1 MYTIVAADIGG
12 TNCRL
17 GLFSF
22 DNGQLSLTRSM
33 WIETKGVEHTEDF
46 VDAVE
51 KALEVSLEIS
61 DAMVAAIAGPV
72 ENNMRGRLSNASM
85 ALDFSG
91 LLARHNLRA
100 MLINDFMAQAYAVIS
115 PEGKKAVLLAGPDN
129 APEEATRAVI
139 GAGTGLGQATIVRTF
154 GLPQHSHWQPLPS
167 ENGHAVFPFIGSE
180 EDKFHSFICR
190 ELNIPFATGDDVVT
204 GRGLAALHKF
214 LTGIACTPAEVGKT
228 ALGSDTETLAWYS
241 RFYGRACRNWILCT
255 LCRGGLWIAGGIA
268 AQNPYVVHNE
278 HFLKELHGHPR
289 WTEFLESVPVYL
301 IEDKNSGLW
310 GSARLGQELLFL
322 GAVGQEA

>member
-17 GLFSF
+17 GLFGY
-22 DNGQLSLTRSM
+22 DNGQLSLNRSM
-33 WIETKGVEHTEDF
+33 WIQTKGVEHTDDF
-46 VDAVE
+46 VKAVE
-51 KALEVSLEIS
+51 TALEISLEIS

-72 ENNMRGRLSNASM
+72 ENNVRGRLTNSDM
-85 ALDFSG
+85 TLDFSG
-91 LLARHNLRA
+91 LMGRNNMRA

-115 PEGKKAVLLAGPDN
+115 PEGKKALLLTGPEN

-139 GAGTGLGQATIVRTF
+139 GAGTGLGQAIIVRTF
-154 GLPQHSHWQPLPS
+154 GLPHHSRWQPLPS
-167 ENGHAVFPFIGSE
+167 ENGHSVFPFIGPE
-180 EDKFHSFICR
+180 EDKFHAFICR

-214 LTGIACTPAEVGKT
+214 LTGVSLTPPEVGQT
-228 ALGSDTETLAWYS
+228 ALGGETETLAWYS
-241 RFYGRACRNWILCT
+241 RFYGRACRNWMLSTVCH
-255 LCRGGLWIAGGIA
+255 GGLWIAGGIA
-268 AQNPYVVHNE
+268 AQNPYVVRNE
-278 HFLKELHGHPR
+278 HFMNELHGHPR
-289 WTEFLESVPVYL
+289 WVEFLQSVPVYL

-322 GAVGQEA
+322 GGAEQSL